1 MNLEIMH
8 RPSYAL
14 AVVKLASGE
23 SIRAQS
29 GAMVSM
35 SAGIRVQTQATG
47 GIMKSLGRSLLGGES
62 FFQNIF
68 QAPPEGGEITLAPHL
83 PGDIETIH
91 MTGESWMIQSGSF
104 LASDPGI
111 SLDTRISLKT
121 FFAAEGLS
129 ILEASSQGT
138 LLVSSYGAIFER
150 QLAQGESYIVDT
162 SHLVAFESRLQME
175 TRTVGGLKS
184 TLASGEGLVVQ
195 LTGPGRFLIQSRSPQ
210 AFIQWLIPHIPISK
224 E

>member
-68 QAPPEGGEITLAPHL
+68 QAPPEGGEITLAPHP

-129 ILEASSQGT
+129 ILEASGQGT